1 MKVCSVPETTELPD
15 LGPPCPVREPA
26 AAPRSGTLVTV
37 ADARSLRE
45 RSEER
50 DPVPDSRTRS
60 DERPG

>member
-37 ADARSLRE
+37 ADASGQNQTLE
-45 RSEER
+45 TV
-50 DPVPDSRTRS
+50 DFGTSR
-60 DERPG
+60 